1 MKATIRA
8 AVIALA
14 TVAFATPASAVD
26 MFGYFRDG
34 WAVNTH
40 GGGMTCFQTPGMDFK
55 LRLGNECDNYGEW
68 GIQTSIYKD
77 KAGVEVTAGVMFNY
91 DQNTGVA
98 TGTNVPFGIQQ
109 NYFKMKMPQLAG
121 ATFWGGKQ
129 YYERQ
134 NIDMIDFFFLNTSDT
149 GIGVEDVD
157 VGFGKISF
165 SLFGNGSGN
174 EIFVR
179 PDFRI
184 YGMPINPG
192 GALTIDLNLDYV
204 DRNKDT
210 DPKLSNDADVGF
222 WVSVKHDQSGILGGN
237 NMAVVQFATG
247 PGSGMGNAANNL
259 GVPGCGTAT
268 IPVPCD
274 PLNKNQYQ
282 FRALDALLLQPNNMF
297 QVLIGGYYSYKRIA
311 VGDVKGNIT
320 AYALFARPKVWL
332 ADYFALQ
339 GDIGYTALKPG
350 GDMFE
355 GSGID
360 KNTGVFKG
368 TIAATLLPAVGEGG
382 GFYVRPE
389 FRLFVTYASWNQNA
403 NDLGSLLGRANGASS
418 DVAFNSAA
426 DAKAGGT
433 IGVQVEGWF

>member
-1 MKATIRA
+1 
-8 AVIALA
+8 
-14 TVAFATPASAVD
+14 
-26 MFGYFRDG
+26 
-34 WAVNTH
+34 
-40 GGGMTCFQTPGMDFK
+40 
-55 LRLGNECDNYGEW
+55 
-68 GIQTSIYKD
+68 D

-109 NYFKMKMPQLAG
+109 NFFKMKVPQWAG

-134 NIDMIDFFFLNTSDT
+134 NIDMIDFFYLNTSDT

-165 SLFGNGSGN
+165 SLFGNGSGAATGTN
-174 EIFVR
+174 AAGDPIKSRIYVR

-247 PGSGMGNAANNL
+247 PGAGMGNAANNL

-274 PLNKNQYQ
+274 ALNKNQYQ
-282 FRALDALLLQPNNMF
+282 FRALDALLLQPSNMF
-297 QVLIGGYYSYKRIA
+297 QVLIGGYYSYKRVA
-311 VGDVKGNIT
+311 VEDVKGNIT

-350 GDMFE
+350 GDMFK

-360 KNTGVFKG
+360 KNEGLFKG
-368 TIAATLLPAVGEGG
+368 TIAATLLPGATGVD

-403 NDLGSLLGRANGASS
+403 NNLGALLGRANGASS
-418 DVAFNSAA
+418 DVAFNSTA

-433 IGVQVEGWF
+433 VGVQVES